1 MMIRLKLFWH
11 ADDSCQWLVKWE
23 NAKLLGVTRQRG
35 RP

>member
-1 MMIRLKLFWH
+1 MMSRLKLFWH
-11 ADDSCQWLVKWE
+11 VDDFYQWLVTWE